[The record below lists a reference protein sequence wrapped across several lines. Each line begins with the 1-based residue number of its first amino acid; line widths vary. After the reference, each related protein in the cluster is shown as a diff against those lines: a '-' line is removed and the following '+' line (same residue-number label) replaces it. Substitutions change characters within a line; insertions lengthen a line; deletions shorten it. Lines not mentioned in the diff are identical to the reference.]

1 MNDVLTSSCIIPSS
15 MDGTDKG
22 GSGWSSGVE
31 KVKEICCRED
41 DDENSSDGSLIRK
54 CGSSEICLP
63 HVHTPLPLVRTP
75 LPLVHTPPPLIR
87 TQPPLV
93 CTPPPLVRTLSPLI
107 TTFSYDDC
115 LSVSTTLGRIS
126 NLSTSCI
133 ASKVV
138 VHN

>member
-1 MNDVLTSSCIIPSS
+1 MNDVLTSSYIIPSS

-22 GSGWSSGVE
+22 GSDWSSGVE
-31 KVKEICCRED
+31 KVKAVCCRED
-41 DDENSSDGSLIRK
+41 DDEKSSDRSSIKKR
-54 CGSSEICLP
+54 GSSEICLP
-63 HVHTPLPLVRTP
+63 HVRTPLPLVRTP
-75 LPLVHTPPPLIR
+75 PPLVHTPPPLIR

-107 TTFSYDDC
+107 TTFSSDDC
-115 LSVSTTLGRIS
+115 LSVSTTLWRIS
-126 NLSTSCI
+126 NLSISCI